1 MWFDALLNYTSAL
14 TYARPGEDLTDRY
27 WPARWQLLA
36 KDILKFHAVIWPAM
50 LLGAGYAL
58 PRQLLIHGYL
68 TVRDEKMSKTK
79 GNVLDPF
86 RVIEHYG
93 LDALRYYLLRDVRFG
108 RRRRGLVR
116 RRARALPRR
125 PRQRPRQ
132 PRQRARPR

>member
-1 MWFDALLNYTSAL
+1 
-14 TYARPGEDLTDRY
+14 
-27 WPARWQLLA
+27 
-36 KDILKFHAVIWPAM
+36 M

-86 RVIEHYG
+86 RVIDHYG
-93 LDALRYYLLRDVRFG
+93 LDALRYYLFRDVRFG
-108 RRRRGLVR
+108 GDGAVSYDS
-116 RRARALPRR
+116 RARALSRR

-132 PRQRARPR
+132 PRQPLRRDDRPLPRRRRARRGTPTPRIGGHR